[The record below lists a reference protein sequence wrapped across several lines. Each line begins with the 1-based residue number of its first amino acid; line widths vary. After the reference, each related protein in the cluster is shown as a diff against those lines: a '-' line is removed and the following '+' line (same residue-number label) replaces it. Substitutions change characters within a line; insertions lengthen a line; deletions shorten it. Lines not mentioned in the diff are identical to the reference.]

1 MAQALQAEPDGTEGE
16 KNFEKILAP
25 QKSKFWKLW
34 PLKILPGLKEHCGF
48 EMS

>member
-34 PLKILPGLKEHCGF
+34 PPKLLPELKEHCGL

>member
-25 QKSKFWKLW
+25 
-34 PLKILPGLKEHCGF
+34 PLKVLEIVATQTT
-48 EMS
+48 S